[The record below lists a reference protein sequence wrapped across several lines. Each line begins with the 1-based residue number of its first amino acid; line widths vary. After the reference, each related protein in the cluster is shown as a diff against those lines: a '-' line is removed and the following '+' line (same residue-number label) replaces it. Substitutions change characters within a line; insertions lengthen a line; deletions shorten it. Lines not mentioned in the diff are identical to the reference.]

1 MTFIREPHEGIW
13 IYVSLP
19 QGEPLGDGVTE
30 TCRRHG
36 WPVLGAKDERSE
48 LRLQALRLAD
58 ACIVHLTSASPD
70 AGAELAVALCERRP
84 VIALW
89 SQTEMKAPLVEDI
102 VLSHPAIHQ
111 LNCDDVEQC
120 MDALDRILEGRVPPA
135 GGIEVAGVASALS

>member
-1 MTFIREPHEGIW
+1 MTFLREPHEGMW

-19 QGEPLGDGVTE
+19 HGEPLGDGVAA
-30 TCRRHG
+30 TCQRHG
-36 WPVLGAKDERSE
+36 WPVLGARDERCE

-70 AGAELAVALCERRP
+70 AGAELAVALCEGRP

-89 SQTEMKAPLVEDI
+89 SQTEMTTPLVEDI
-102 VLSHPAIHQ
+102 MLSHPAIYQ

-120 MDALDRILEGRVPPA
+120 MDALDRILEDPA
-135 GGIEVAGVASALS
+135 WQEQVARAAPCG